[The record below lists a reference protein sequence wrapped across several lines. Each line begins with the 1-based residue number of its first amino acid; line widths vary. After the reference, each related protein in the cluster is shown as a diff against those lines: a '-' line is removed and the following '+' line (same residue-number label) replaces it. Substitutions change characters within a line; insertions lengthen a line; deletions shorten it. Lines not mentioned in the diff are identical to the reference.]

1 MAKIL
6 KGMMFQLKYPLLPKE
21 SQEALQEEEE
31 NLNHLVEEAVLVAIH
46 VKAARAEITVEK
58 KILATNEIDDRT
70 FTTWKL
76 ETSQSLHTSTTEKP
90 PW

>member
-1 MAKIL
+1 
-6 KGMMFQLKYPLLPKE
+6 MMFQLKYPLLPKE

-46 VKAARAEITVEK
+46 VKATRAEITVEK